1 MDKTGV
7 DCDRIHGLPYK
18 GIEEDFRLRRLVGC
32 DTQTMA
38 FLKRSKK
45 AKDPFREIQD
55 CLQRRDYK
63 GALGGF
69 KSLLTKDAKNTQIRL
84 RFADTLVL
92 AGSKNEAIRQY
103 RKVADELAEAG
114 FMIRAI
120 AINKKIV
127 QLDPTQ
133 TDVHEK
139 LANMNEERSRSV
151 SSRSS
156 LPLHVGRPLDAEEM
170 SSPIEEVRNEELP
183 TSDGVPPVEKM
194 PPPVETMPAA
204 TEEKIVKDEPTLSL
218 EESMAM
224 EFGDTAKSGA
234 AAPVGGMETDGAPP
248 REEEVVELD
257 LGRVDLEEPSDF
269 EAVGFELADDGV
281 PPLLAG
287 ETAETDE
294 EPSSLDAGIEEESS
308 QVEVEPPTFELTEEE
323 PTFEEEPV
331 PLAGEDVREEELEVD
346 LSVGAELKGVSRVE
360 EEPSAPIELV
370 SEAEEMELEAETVEG
385 EEDEEI
391 EVEIETEPEMA
402 ADGDNPLVGLLGD
415 DIDSLIDSIIFDVE
429 TSVSMPLAPARPAPT
444 RIPLFSDLNAEEF
457 VDVAIML
464 VRRSERP
471 GTVIVKEGDPGE
483 SMFIVSTGE
492 AEATRED
499 EGQDVKLAV
508 FGDGDFFG
516 EMAVLSGEPR
526 TATVTAVK
534 NTEFLELSRADLQQ
548 ICSRHPE
555 VEAKLRLAYDERR
568 SQQ

>member
-1 MDKTGV
+1 
-7 DCDRIHGLPYK
+7 
-18 GIEEDFRLRRLVGC
+18 
-32 DTQTMA
+32 MA

-45 AKDPFREIQD
+45 ARDPFREIQD

-69 KSLLTKDAKNTQIRL
+69 KSLLTKDAKNTKIRL

-103 RKVADELAEAG
+103 RQVADEMAEAG

-156 LPLHVGRPLDAEEM
+156 LPLHMGRPLNDEEM
-170 SSPIEEVRNEELP
+170 SSPIEEARNEEP
-183 TSDGVPPVEKM
+183 ATAERVPPVEQM
-194 PPPVETMPAA
+194 PPPIEVTPPA
-204 TEEKIVKDEPTLSL
+204 TEKKTVKAVTTLSL

-224 EFGDTAKSGA
+224 EFGETAKTGA
-234 AAPVGGMETDGAPP
+234 AAPVGGTEADASPP
-248 REEEVVELD
+248 RDEDVVELD
-257 LGRVDLEEPSDF
+257 LGRVDLEEPSDV
-269 EAVGFELADDGV
+269 ESVGFELADDEV
-281 PPLLAG
+281 PSLLVEETG
-287 ETAETDE
+287 EADE
-294 EPSSLDAGIEEESS
+294 ESSSLDVGIEEDTSK
-308 QVEVEPPTFELTEEE
+308 VEVEPPTFESTEEE

-331 PLAGEDVREEELEVD
+331 SLSGEDISEKEPAPD
-346 LSVGAELKGVSRVE
+346 LSAGDEPKGVSRLE
-360 EEPSAPIELV
+360 EEPTAPLELV
-370 SEAEEMELEAETVEG
+370 SESEEMEIEAETVEA
-385 EEDEEI
+385 EEEEEEEI

-464 VRRSERP
+464 VRRTEKP

-499 EGQDVKLAV
+499 EGRRMQLAS
-508 FGDGDFFG
+508 FSDGDFFG

-526 TATVTAVK
+526 TATVTAVT
-534 NTEFLELSRADLQQ
+534 NTELLELTRADLQQ

-568 SQQ
+568 SQG